1 MNWKEY
7 VTEHEKVLADE
18 EILEERLVKKTR
30 IDHGQK
36 KVQWVT
42 DKPGYRVQYD
52 KNHMPREVKISPQER
67 LRRERA
73 QSTRGK
79 LNRKKTENIAQ
90 KKRERSFGVR
100 DRLGIGINKDAPDRV
115 TRRDKEGLVKS
126 DLEGM
131 KKREMEAR
139 VKKDSL
145 PTESSIKA
153 KIRQE
158 MEKAVKPT
166 P

>member
-1 MNWKEY
+1 MTWKEY
-7 VTEHEKVLADE
+7 VTEHKQILTDQ
-18 EILEERLVKKTR
+18 EILEERLIKKTR

-42 DKPGYRVQYD
+42 DKPGFRVQYD
-52 KNHMPREVKISPQER
+52 KNHMPREVKITPQER

-79 LNRKKTENIAQ
+79 VNRKKTENIAQ
-90 KKRERSFGVR
+90 KKREKSFDIR
-100 DRLGIGINKDAPDRV
+100 DRMGIEINKEAPDRV
-115 TRRDKEGLVKS
+115 TRREKEGLVKS
-126 DLEGM
+126 DITGM

-139 VKKDSL
+139 NRKESI
-145 PTESSIKA
+145 PTEESIKA